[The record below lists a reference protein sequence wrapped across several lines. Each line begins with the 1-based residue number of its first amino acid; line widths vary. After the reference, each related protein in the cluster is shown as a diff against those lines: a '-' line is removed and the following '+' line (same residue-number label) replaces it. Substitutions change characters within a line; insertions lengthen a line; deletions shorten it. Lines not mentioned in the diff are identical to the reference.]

1 MKVVRVFALTALLG
15 LLLCVP
21 GGAIE
26 RFGAFT
32 NGNADSYLIA
42 ITFDDGPHPKYTEQ
56 ILSILAE
63 YDVPATFFF
72 IGENVE
78 YYPKIA
84 KAVADAGHEIGNHTQ
99 KHLHVTELSD
109 CELKQE
115 IETAQNV
122 IRKVTGQSP
131 ALFRPPEGK
140 LTEER
145 SAWIREMGL
154 YGVLWN
160 VDTMD
165 WSGVTEEEIIATI
178 MNGTTGG
185 DVILCHDYVC
195 HNSYLPSA
203 LRTIIPALIKKGYRF
218 VTVSELMCREGYR
231 VQDSKDVAGGA
242 SSVPPSSEGSSSLA
256 STGGCSL

>member
-1 MKVVRVFALTALLG
+1 MRGAKATVAAIVIGALALLP
-15 LLLCVP
+15 CS
-21 GGAIE
+21 ATE
-26 RFGAFT
+26 RYGAFT
-32 NGNADSYLIA
+32 NGAAGSNLIA
-42 ITFDDGPHPKYTEQ
+42 LTFDDGPHPRYTEQ
-56 ILSILAE
+56 ILEVLAE

-78 YYPKIA
+78 YYPQTA

-99 KHLHVTELSD
+99 RHLHVMKLSD
-109 CELKQE
+109 DELKQE
-115 IETAQNV
+115 IEKAQDV
-122 IRKVTGQSP
+122 IRRVTGQSP

-160 VDTMD
+160 VDTLD
-165 WSGVTEEEIIATI
+165 WSGVTEEEIISTV
-178 MNGTTGG
+178 MNGTNGG

-195 HNSYLPSA
+195 HSSHLPSA
-203 LRTIIPALIKKGYRF
+203 LRVIIPALIKKGYRF

-242 SSVPPSSEGSSSLA
+242 CPSVSSSEASSST
-256 STGGCSL
+256 SCTGG